1 MRRWN
6 GWGDDSIDASLPRG
20 AWSWLARQVGPGTA
34 PRDASLAEAIAGL
47 PRPRL
52 EALGEFAADDPEDRL
67 RHARGQSFP
76 DWVSFRTGRMAWA
89 PDGVAHPADRE
100 AVRSLIEF
108 AERRRICLV
117 PYGGGTSVC
126 GHLTPAQSDTDG
138 RPVVTV
144 ALDRM
149 SGLQRLEPGSG
160 LATFGA
166 GTPGPA
172 VEAALEQAGR
182 TLGHF
187 PQSFELSTVGGWVAT
202 RSVGQQSRGYGRI
215 DELFAGGHLEAP
227 AGSLDLA
234 PFPASAAGP
243 DVRQLVLGSEG
254 RLGIV
259 TDVVVRTRPLPEEER
274 FVAAFLPD
282 LETGI
287 ACCRELASGG
297 LPLSMVRLSSP
308 TETAATL
315 AMAGRRP
322 LLAVYRR
329 YLGMRGLGGD
339 RCLLVL
345 GAGGPDWLVD
355 GAIEDAMDVIRSHG
369 GRGAPGAF
377 ASAWVRQR
385 FRSAYLRNTLWSAG
399 YGVDTIETAV
409 TWDRLPALANGLA
422 TALNGGLESAG
433 ERALAYSHLSHVYD
447 SGSSLYTTVVFRLA
461 RDPDETLERW
471 AALKR
476 LASETIVA
484 GGGTISHQHGVGRD
498 HLPYVAAEKGS
509 LAIAARAAAI
519 GRFDPNGTMN
529 PGVLLPSR

>member
-1 MRRWN
+1 VRRWN
-6 GWGDDSIDASLPRG
+6 GWGDDAVEASLPGG
-20 AWSWLARQVGPGTA
+20 AWSWLERQVGAGT
-34 PRDASLAEAIAGL
+34 PSRDASLAEAIAAL
-47 PRPRL
+47 PPARL
-52 EALGEFAADDPEDRL
+52 DALGPFAADDPEDRL

-76 DWVSFRTGRMAWA
+76 DWLAVRTGRVGWA
-89 PDGVAHPADRE
+89 PDGVAHPADRA

-108 AERRRICLV
+108 AERERIRLI
-117 PYGGGTSVC
+117 PYGGGSSVC
-126 GHLTPAQSDTDG
+126 GHVTPVAGDTGD

-172 VEAALEQAGR
+172 VEAALESAGR

-202 RSVGQQSRGYGRI
+202 RSVGQQARGNGRM

-227 AGSLDLA
+227 AGSMDLA

-254 RLGIV
+254 RLGV
-259 TDVVVRTRPLPEEER
+259 LTDVVVRTRPLPEEER

-282 LETGI
+282 LDSGI
-287 ACCRELASGG
+287 AACRELAGIG
-297 LPLSMVRLSSP
+297 LPLSMIRLSGP
-308 TETAATL
+308 AETSTTL
-315 AMAGRRP
+315 AMAGNRAM
-322 LLAVYRR
+322 LAAYRR
-329 YLGMRGLGGD
+329 YLGARGIGGQ
-339 RCLLVL
+339 RCLLIL
-345 GAGGPDWLVD
+345 AASGQGWLVD
-355 GAIEDAMDVIRSHG
+355 GTIRAASDVVRRHG
-369 GRGAPGAF
+369 GRGAPGRF
-377 ASAWVRQR
+377 ASGWVSQR

-409 TWDRLPALANGLA
+409 TWDRLPALTNRLA
-422 TALNGGLESAG
+422 TGLNGALEAAG
-433 ERALAYSHLSHVYD
+433 ERVLAYSHLSHVYA

-461 RDPDETLERW
+461 RDPDETIQRW
-471 AALKR
+471 TTIKR
-476 LASETIVA
+476 LASDTIVA

-498 HLPYVAAEKGS
+498 HLSYVATEKGA
-509 LAIAARAAAI
+509 LALEALRAAIAS
-519 GRFDPNGTMN
+519 FDPNGTMN
-529 PGVLLPSR
+529 PGVLLPAR